1 MSGGVASAGDSPK
14 QPQEFANPVHDATF
28 LRGPFWT
35 ERGGA
40 PKCWQCLNVC
50 PAARVPNPR
59 CNCGLRALDR
69 GCGRFEEIER
79 SGRGSLGN
87 GVSTTAK
94 EKAAK
99 LALGRVSGMPADGH
113 RWLVEPKGYMD
124 WEGSSEVGKISVQK
138 AVQVKEKS
146 SYRFF
151 REQSSFSLALI
162 DNTLAHA

>member
-1 MSGGVASAGDSPK
+1 
-14 QPQEFANPVHDATF
+14 
-28 LRGPFWT
+28 
-35 ERGGA
+35 
-40 PKCWQCLNVC
+40 
-50 PAARVPNPR
+50 
-59 CNCGLRALDR
+59 
-69 GCGRFEEIER
+69 
-79 SGRGSLGN
+79 
-87 GVSTTAK
+87 
-94 EKAAK
+94 
-99 LALGRVSGMPADGH
+99 MPADGH